1 MVAAC
6 LEPGTSHDFHVLP
19 CQAKAAKW
27 TSLNISKC
35 QAVSRKAKLERG
47 AEPFPA
53 QRMDL
58 FSGLL
63 LAEYQ
68 FPCGLLQGTPSDL
81 PTNSCVSG
89 LALDRHPGL
98 QKAYS

>member
-1 MVAAC
+1 MVGAC
-6 LEPGTSHDFHVLP
+6 LELGTSHDFHVLP

-35 QAVSRKAKLERG
+35 QAMSRKAKLGMG

-53 QRMDL
+53 ERMDL

-63 LAEYQ
+63 LAEHQ
-68 FPCGLLQGTPSDL
+68 FPCRLLPGTSSDL
-81 PTNSCVSG
+81 PTN
-89 LALDRHPGL
+89 
-98 QKAYS
+98 